1 MWSKEFNSSDN
12 EWGDSSTYHYKSTD
26 HPKHF
31 DFTIDEV
38 VHMGHDSGTAGTHWY
53 LSVRK
58 DIGNGRTR
66 LFYGIGIHVAD
77 WCKLFK
83 REIHRLRNNE
93 PLTRYTAVRAR
104 EHYWVEPDM
113 CEPPID
119 SSLFRAST
127 EANQKRMVG

>member
-38 VHMGHDSGTAGTHWY
+38 VHIGHDSGTAGTHWY

-93 PLTRYTAVRAR
+93 PLKRTTMDMKWDVIGVDMLWACPQNKI
-104 EHYWVEPDM
+104 EHGKKLNKNEYG
-113 CEPPID
+113 I
-119 SSLFRAST
+119 
-127 EANQKRMVG
+127 